1 MFNFKVFNITVI
13 KYTEKTCV
21 NISRNVYEN
30 FPSYL
35 VDLLFDD
42 KNTILDKIFGEKL
55 FPSPFPPISMLL
67 EDV

>member
-13 KYTEKTCV
+13 KYTEKACV
-21 NISRNVYEN
+21 NTSEDGFEN
-30 FPSYL
+30 SPSYL

-42 KNTILDKIFGEKL
+42 KNTILNKIFGKKL